1 MSQTTK
7 KKSAPLEIQFRRTG
21 ERRYAVTVHR
31 TGQPPMEMN
40 PAPGYDPLMPHD
52 LLHFIVESELGLRQ
66 GIFGQ
71 IAEGGTAGTFA
82 AVAAAGQNNR
92 EAARLRR
99 RENRR
104 GDKLLREGREDS
116 VQSEYA
122 TYICLQEWLKAAD
135 PARKKFA
142 PEMGSPARQNRSQQ
156 LSAENQPLN
165 EAMLKRICAR
175 MDELS
180 ARWAALEIGQG
191 LTVTW
196 PGKA

>member
-1 MSQTTK
+1 MNRRKQAT
-7 KKSAPLEIQFRRTG
+7 PLEIQFRRTG
-21 ERRYAVTVHR
+21 ERRYAVTIHR
-31 TGQPPMEMN
+31 TGQAPMEMN

-71 IAEGGTAGTFA
+71 IAEGGTAGTFT
-82 AVAAAGQNNR
+82 AVAAAGQHNR

-104 GDKLLREGREDS
+104 GEKLLREGREDS

-122 TYICLQEWLKAAD
+122 TYVCLHEWLARSAD
-135 PARKKFA
+135 PARKGLAIKMA
-142 PEMGSPARQNRSQQ
+142 SPAQQIRSPQP
-156 LSAENQPLN
+156 SAEHQPFN
-165 EAMLKRICAR
+165 EATLKRICAR

-180 ARWAALEIGQG
+180 ARWSALEIGQS
-191 LTVTW
+191 LAVTW
-196 PGKA
+196 PGK